1 VAALLASRRTSFSD
15 FATGVESVAG
25 SPGHP
30 APASATTPVSV
41 GAALTGQNE
50 TVTDDD
56 IMRRIFTEFD
66 HITVVGCSRDPS
78 KEAHAIPARMQ
89 RHGYRITPIN
99 PYADELLGE
108 PVYRQLAD
116 VPHALD
122 VVLVF
127 RPSRDATDAVRQA
140 VECGAAAVWLQQGI
154 RSSEGRALCEGA
166 GVLYVEDHCM
176 AVDYIRLDIDHQR
189 AAS

>member
-1 VAALLASRRTSFSD
+1 MRD
-15 FATGVESVAG
+15 D
-25 SPGHP
+25 
-30 APASATTPVSV
+30 
-41 GAALTGQNE
+41 E
-50 TVTDDD
+50 T
-56 IMRRIFTEFD
+56 IRRIFTEFD
-66 HITVVGCSRDPS
+66 HITVVGCSRDPF

-108 PVYRQLAD
+108 RVYRTLAD
-116 VPHALD
+116 APSPLD

-127 RPSRDATDAVRQA
+127 RPSRDAAQVVGQA
-140 VECGAAAVWLQQGI
+140 VELGAAAIWLQQGI
-154 RSSEGRALCEGA
+154 RSAEARKLCQDA

-176 AVDYIRLDIDHQR
+176 AVDYVRLNIAQLR